1 MSTRQPDLFLAEPQ
15 PELFEDRPERKY
27 YADPDKV
34 RAELHKLL
42 AELRTSQSMP
52 WDARTLG
59 LHQTVFPQMTNWLPE
74 DEARQLRLEF
84 ETEVERLKAA

>member
-1 MSTRQPDLFLAEPQ
+1 MAARQPDLFLAEPQ

-34 RAELHKLL
+34 RA
-42 AELRTSQSMP
+42 TQSMP
-52 WDARTLG
+52 WDERTLV
-59 LHQTVFPQMTNWLPE
+59 LNQTVFPQMTNWLPE

-84 ETEVERLKAA
+84 ETALERLKAA

>member
-1 MSTRQPDLFLAEPQ
+1 MSARQPDLFLAEPS

-42 AELRTSQSMP
+42 AEMRAAQSMP
-52 WDARTLG
+52 WDARTLTR
-59 LHQTVFPQMTNWLPE
+59 HRTVFPQMTNWLPD
-74 DEARQLRLEF
+74 DEAAQLRLEL
-84 ETEVERLKAA
+84 ETALERLEAA